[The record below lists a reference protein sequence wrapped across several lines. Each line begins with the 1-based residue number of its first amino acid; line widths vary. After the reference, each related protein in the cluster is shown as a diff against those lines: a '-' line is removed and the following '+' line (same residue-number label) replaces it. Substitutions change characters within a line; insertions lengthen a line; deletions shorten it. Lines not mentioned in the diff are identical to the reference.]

1 MSDTNEKQVKPL
13 TMGDILSGN
22 CDENSEEV
30 REVKRLM
37 KETAQKISET
47 FPAAIKAMTESFREF
62 FRVEN
67 MKSLQAKLL
76 LMKFRLDPS
85 CVDSRR
91 GKKRD
96 CLSEYHVMLRAHALD
111 AFHFNQSGHIKYF
124 IDMALATQDPEVF
137 RILAQVAEELRAPS
151 NTLSARRVQ
160 FALEAEI
167 RLIEKLG
174 RIPTKQEIRL
184 ESGMDL
190 EQVRWTEIHNAAHQS
205 KNPTG
210 KPKRG
215 QERHGDNR
223 LKKPPKK

>member
-1 MSDTNEKQVKPL
+1 MSDTNEKQVNPL

-22 CDENSEEV
+22 CDENPEEV

-124 IDMALATQDPEVF
+124 IDMATTGRKSHQRSNGNFPKTPLRHKNRKRVSHPSQAVPVRGRSGRTRDDIAVSRLLIRNKESITDPLHGRDVAT
-137 RILAQVAEELRAPS
+137 L
-151 NTLSARRVQ
+151 VQ
-160 FALEAEI
+160 F
-167 RLIEKLG
+167 
-174 RIPTKQEIRL
+174 T
-184 ESGMDL
+184 
-190 EQVRWTEIHNAAHQS
+190 
-205 KNPTG
+205 
-210 KPKRG
+210 
-215 QERHGDNR
+215 
-223 LKKPPKK
+223 